1 MQIFLSCNAFSGRE
15 GGAVSLDFRE
25 FNEWGGG
32 GGVVEASAVH
42 SGPWP
47 LEVPWSFLPLLQ
59 LIGGGAANCRVE
71 GR

>member
-1 MQIFLSCNAFSGRE
+1 M
-15 GGAVSLDFRE
+15 
-25 FNEWGGG
+25 GGG

-42 SGPWP
+42 SGPWA